1 MKRLAVF
8 VSGNGTN
15 MENILRSIRE
25 RKIKAQAALVL
36 SDNPEA
42 LALKRAQEYP
52 VECVVVERQKFS
64 SKEAFEAEIRQHL
77 KRKKIDYVILA
88 GFMRIL
94 SPSFVVAYHGRILNL
109 HPSLLPKFPG
119 AHAIREAW
127 EAKEKVTGVTVHF
140 VDEGVDT
147 GPVILQR
154 EVKVESGE
162 TLESLENKIHAVEYE
177 LYPTAINLVLAGRV
191 RP

>member
-42 LALKRAQEYP
+42 LALKRAQAYP